1 MSQTYFHVD
10 QNVDFSPSRPAD
22 GRDEGSY
29 SRRVWTEADV
39 DAGQAAAVAVWR
51 ATPGTYSYPARALD
65 ETFVVI
71 SGTALCQ
78 VGGGEKTEI
87 GPGSIVNIAKGE
99 TITLD
104 VYTELRKVA
113 TVVPKP

>member
-1 MSQTYFHVD
+1 MTPTYFHVD
-10 QNVDFSPSRPAD
+10 QDLDFSPSRPAD
-22 GRDEGSY
+22 GRTEGSY
-29 SRRVWTEADV
+29 SRRVWTEADTEHP
-39 DAGQAAAVAVWR
+39 AAVAVWR

-78 VGGGEKTEI
+78 VGNGEKTEI

-99 TITLD
+99 TITLQ
-104 VYTELRKVA
+104 VHTELRKVA